1 MAWQQNL
8 LSNLLVWG
16 IMFSLFV
23 IIYCKLKGIT
33 MIEMFKEI
41 REILSPQEVLE

>member
-1 MAWQQNL
+1 MVWQENL
-8 LSNLLVWG
+8 LSNLLVWV
-16 IMFSLFV
+16 ILFTLFA
-23 IIYCKLKGIT
+23 IIYCKLKRIT